1 MNLALKR
8 AVMAGGVFC
17 TLLAGLLFL
26 LGLPLVA
33 GARPGYA
40 TYATVTMLVY
50 TLSCFGM
57 AAVVAIL
64 GRDPLARYA
73 AVMLAVI
80 GGAGSPYTD
89 PLSAR
94 PELFVAARF
103 GNFLLGVF
111 VVWFLVIFPTSRPMP
126 RWAALP
132 FAAWAAATL
141 AVILNSALYPP
152 GGDPPGILGL
162 LMVAGFLGGVAA
174 QGWRW
179 RKASDQVAR
188 AQTRWVLLGLVIA
201 IVFTAVP
208 AFALPGNGGV
218 TGFAITS
225 LAWLAVPASIAIAV
239 TRYRLWDIDVVINR
253 ATVYGAVTVILVAT
267 YLGIIVGANAVFAGR
282 GQTLLSLA
290 AAGLVAVAFQ
300 PLRLAVQQVVNRVMY
315 GERDDPRAVLLRLGR
330 AVDESMAG
338 DGLLHRIANT
348 LASAL
353 RLPYA
358 AVALRG
364 GEIFSWG
371 TEPEEER
378 EVLSLPLTHQGEAVG
393 ELRLAPRGPRD
404 PFSPADLGLLREL
417 SVHVAAAAHAVELAA
432 ELRKSREGLVNARAE
447 ERRRLRRDLHD
458 GLGPQLVSLALK
470 LEAERNRAGRD
481 EELRGTLA
489 ELAGQTRTVIADVR
503 RLVYALRPPALDEL
517 GLVDALG
524 QAGQAVADWMQFE
537 FDRPDELPPLPAAVE
552 VAAYRIT
559 QEALNNVVRHSG
571 ARHCRLALSL
581 AGGGLR
587 LEVSDDG
594 SGIPI
599 GAPAGIGLSSM
610 RERAEELGGRL
621 ELDTAE
627 GGGTRLAAFLP
638 CATEG

>member
-1 MNLALKR
+1 
-8 AVMAGGVFC
+8 
-17 TLLAGLLFL
+17 
-26 LGLPLVA
+26 LVA
-33 GARPGYA
+33 
-40 TYATVTMLVY
+40 LV
-50 TLSCFGM
+50 
-57 AAVVAIL
+57 I
-64 GRDPLARYA
+64 
-73 AVMLAVI
+73 
-80 GGAGSPYTD
+80 
-89 PLSAR
+89 
-94 PELFVAARF
+94 
-103 GNFLLGVF
+103 
-111 VVWFLVIFPTSRPMP
+111 WFLVIFPTGRPMP
-126 RWAALP
+126 RWAAVP

-141 AVILNSALYPP
+141 AVILNPALYPP
-152 GGDPPGILGL
+152 GGDPPGLLGL
-162 LMVAGFLGGVAA
+162 LIAAGFCGGIAA
-174 QGWRW
+174 QAWRW

-201 IVFTAVP
+201 IFFTLVP
-208 AFALPGNGGV
+208 AFALPGNGGM
-218 TGFAITS
+218 TGFVITS

-239 TRYRLWDIDVVINR
+239 TRYRLWDIDIVINR
-253 ATVYGAVTVILVAT
+253 AAVYGAVTVILVAT
-267 YLGIIVGANAVFAGR
+267 YLGIVVGANAVFAGR
-282 GQTLLSLA
+282 GETLLSLA

-338 DGLLHRIANT
+338 DGLLHQIAST

-364 GEIFSWG
+364 GEVFSTG
-371 TEPEEER
+371 TEPLEQR
-378 EVLSLPLTHQGEAVG
+378 NILCLPLNHQGEGVG

-404 PFSPADLGLLREL
+404 PFSPADLELLREL
-417 SVHVAAAAHAVELAA
+417 AVHVAAAAHAVELAA
-432 ELRKSREGLVNARAE
+432 ELRKSRERLVNARAE

-481 EELRGTLA
+481 DELRATLA
-489 ELAGQTRTVIADVR
+489 DLAGQTRIVIADVR

-517 GLVDALG
+517 GLVGALG
-524 QAGQAVADWMQFE
+524 QAGQAVADGMQFQ

-571 ARHCRLALSL
+571 ARHCRLALTV

-587 LEVSDDG
+587 LEVCDDG
-594 SGIPI
+594 SGIPA

-621 ELDTAE
+621 ELESAE

-638 CATEG
+638 CATES

>member
-1 MNLALKR
+1 VSLVLQR
-8 AVMAGGVFC
+8 AVTAGGVLC

-50 TLSCFGM
+50 TVSCFGM

-64 GRDPLARYA
+64 GREPLARYA

-80 GGAGSPYTD
+80 GGSGSPYTD

-94 PELFVAARF
+94 PGLFVAARF
-103 GNFLLGVF
+103 GNFLLVAF

-132 FAAWAAATL
+132 FAAWAVATL
-141 AVILNSALYPP
+141 AVILNPAIYPP

-162 LMVAGFLGGVAA
+162 LIAAGFFSGVAA
-174 QGWRW
+174 QVWRW
-179 RKASDQVAR
+179 RKSSDQVAR

-201 IVFTAVP
+201 IVFTLIP
-208 AFALPGNGGV
+208 AFALPGNGGL
-218 TGFAITS
+218 TGFVITS

-253 ATVYGAVTVILVAT
+253 AVVYGAVTVILVAA
-267 YLGIIVGANAVFAGR
+267 YLAINLGANAVFAGR

-338 DGLLHRIANT
+338 DGLLQRIANT

-364 GEIFSWG
+364 GEIFSAG
-371 TEPEEER
+371 TQLEEGG
-378 EVLSLPLTHQGEAVG
+378 VLSLPLTHQGEAVG
-393 ELRLAPRGPRD
+393 ELRLAPRGARD
-404 PFSPADLGLLREL
+404 PFSPADLELLREL
-417 SVHVAAAAHAVELAA
+417 AVHVAVAAQAVELAA
-432 ELRKSREGLVNARAE
+432 ELRRSREGLVNARAE

-481 EELRGTLA
+481 DELKGTLA
-489 ELAGQTRTVIADVR
+489 ELAGQTRSVIADVR

-524 QAGQAVADWMQFE
+524 QAGQAVADGMQFE
-537 FDRPDELPPLPAAVE
+537 YARPEELPPLPAAVE

-587 LEVSDDG
+587 VEVSDDG
-594 SGIPI
+594 SGIPA

-621 ELDTAE
+621 DLDTTE

-638 CATEG
+638 CATDG

>member
-1 MNLALKR
+1 VSLVLQR
-8 AVMAGGVFC
+8 AVTAGGVLC

-50 TLSCFGM
+50 TVSCFGM

-64 GRDPLARYA
+64 GREPLARYA

-80 GGAGSPYTD
+80 GGSGSPYTD

-94 PELFVAARF
+94 PGLFLAARF
-103 GNFLLGVF
+103 GNFLLVAF

-132 FAAWAAATL
+132 FAAWAVATL
-141 AVILNSALYPP
+141 AVILNPAIYPP

-162 LMVAGFLGGVAA
+162 LIAAGFFSGVAA
-174 QGWRW
+174 QVWRW
-179 RKASDQVAR
+179 RKSSDQVAR

-201 IVFTAVP
+201 IVFTLIP
-208 AFALPGNGGV
+208 AFALPGNGGL
-218 TGFAITS
+218 TGFVITS

-253 ATVYGAVTVILVAT
+253 AVVYGAVTVILVAA
-267 YLGIIVGANAVFAGR
+267 YLAINLGANAVFAGR

-338 DGLLHRIANT
+338 DGLLQRIANT

-364 GEIFSWG
+364 GEIFSAG
-371 TEPEEER
+371 TQLEEGG
-378 EVLSLPLTHQGEAVG
+378 VLSLPLTHQGEAVG
-393 ELRLAPRGPRD
+393 ELRLAPRGARD
-404 PFSPADLGLLREL
+404 PFSPADLELLREL
-417 SVHVAAAAHAVELAA
+417 AVHVAVAAQAVELAA
-432 ELRKSREGLVNARAE
+432 ELRRSREGLVNARAE

-481 EELRGTLA
+481 DELKGTLA
-489 ELAGQTRTVIADVR
+489 ELAGQTRSVIADVR

-524 QAGQAVADWMQFE
+524 QAGQAVADGMQFE
-537 FDRPDELPPLPAAVE
+537 YARPEELPPLPAAVE

-587 LEVSDDG
+587 VEVSDDG
-594 SGIPI
+594 SGIPA

-621 ELDTAE
+621 DLDTTE

-638 CATEG
+638 CATDG

>member
-1 MNLALKR
+1 VNLALKR
-8 AVMAGGVFC
+8 AVTAGGVLC

-50 TLSCFGM
+50 TVSCFGM

-64 GRDPLARYA
+64 GREPLARYA

-80 GGAGSPYTD
+80 GGSGSPYTD

-94 PELFVAARF
+94 PGLFVAARF
-103 GNFLLGVF
+103 GNFLLVAF

-132 FAAWAAATL
+132 FAAWAVATL
-141 AVILNSALYPP
+141 AVILNPAIYPP

-162 LMVAGFLGGVAA
+162 LIAAGFFSGVAA
-174 QGWRW
+174 QVWRW
-179 RKASDQVAR
+179 RKSSDQVAR

-201 IVFTAVP
+201 IVFTLIP
-208 AFALPGNGGV
+208 AFALPGNGGL
-218 TGFAITS
+218 TGFVITS

-253 ATVYGAVTVILVAT
+253 AVVYGAVTVILVAA
-267 YLGIIVGANAVFAGR
+267 YLAINLGANAVFAGR

-338 DGLLHRIANT
+338 DGLLQRIANT

-364 GEIFSWG
+364 GEIFSAG
-371 TEPEEER
+371 TQLEEGG
-378 EVLSLPLTHQGEAVG
+378 VLSLPLTHQGEAVG
-393 ELRLAPRGPRD
+393 ELRLAPRGARD
-404 PFSPADLGLLREL
+404 PFSPADLELLREL
-417 SVHVAAAAHAVELAA
+417 AVHVAVAAQAVELAA
-432 ELRKSREGLVNARAE
+432 ELRRSREGLVNARAE

-481 EELRGTLA
+481 DELKGTLA
-489 ELAGQTRTVIADVR
+489 ELAGQTRSVIADVR

-524 QAGQAVADWMQFE
+524 QAGQAVADGMQFE
-537 FDRPDELPPLPAAVE
+537 YARPEELPPLPAAVE

-587 LEVSDDG
+587 VEVSDDG
-594 SGIPI
+594 SGIPA

-621 ELDTAE
+621 DLDTTE

-638 CATEG
+638 CATDG